1 MLFQVK
7 TKYILNYSNSL
18 KDFLSNFK
26 ALNLI
31 MSSCLECPIC
41 MDDININKNCITTEC
56 GHCFHTSCV
65 MRNVAQNGF
74 ACPMCRSAMAE
85 YADAESEDGEYEED
99 REDGE
104 FSMLD
109 ERNPDDYALRG
120 FRFFMDNVEGVA
132 HGREDELEE
141 QEEMEEAA
149 KPSVAYIAQKLQEQG
164 TTMEDLVKILLRDH
178 DEYDT
183 EDEEFDRVDERVWG
197 EMRILIDNFQTQEV
211 EAPAT
216 PVVEEPI
223 HPNVTIRQRIPA
235 PAPETPTQVT
245 TLAEDKPRQRRHL
258 NLESVSRV
266 LFPTDAME
274 E

>member
-1 MLFQVK
+1 
-7 TKYILNYSNSL
+7 
-18 KDFLSNFK
+18 
-26 ALNLI
+26 
-31 MSSCLECPIC
+31 MSATLDMPMLECPIC

-56 GHCFHTSCV
+56 GHCFHASCV

-85 YADAESEDGEYEED
+85 YADADEDGEYEED

-104 FSMLD
+104 FSLLAD

-120 FRFFMDNVEGVA
+120 FRLFMDNVEGVA

-141 QEEMEEAA
+141 QEDMEEAA
-149 KPSVAYIAQKLQEQG
+149 KPSAAYIAQKLLDQG

-178 DEYDT
+178 DEYDV

-197 EMRILIDNFQTQEV
+197 EMRILIDNFQIQEV
-211 EAPAT
+211 EA

-223 HPNVTIRQRIPA
+223 HPNVTVRQRMPA
-235 PAPETPTQVT
+235 PAVTPAPETPTQVT
-245 TLAEDKPRQRRHL
+245 ILAEDKPRQRRHGIVPH
-258 NLESVSRV
+258 LESVSRV
-266 LFPTDAME
+266 LFAGDAME